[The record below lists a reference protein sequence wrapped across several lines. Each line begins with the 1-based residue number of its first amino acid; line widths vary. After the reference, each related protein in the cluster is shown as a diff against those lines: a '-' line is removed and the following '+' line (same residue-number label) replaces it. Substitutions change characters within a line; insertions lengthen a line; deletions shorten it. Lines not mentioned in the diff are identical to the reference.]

1 MAAEESIAQ
10 AIGREISPHRRL
22 VRSWGLYAIV
32 LITILAIAFSPK
44 EPAMIALIC
53 LAGFNLIAIVNYAE
67 EATNK
72 WKISET

>member
-22 VRSWGLYAIV
+22 VRSLGLYSVV
-32 LITILAIAFSPK
+32 LITLLAIFFSPRD
-44 EPAMIALIC
+44 PAMITLIC
-53 LAGFNLIAIVNYAE
+53 LAGLNLIVITNYAE
-67 EATNK
+67 EAANK

>member
-22 VRSWGLYAIV
+22 FRSLGLYAIV
-32 LITILAIAFSPK
+32 LITLLAIFFSPRD
-44 EPAMIALIC
+44 PVMITLIC
-53 LAGFNLIAIVNYAE
+53 LAGFNLIVITNYAE

>member
-53 LAGFNLIAIVNYAE
+53 LAGFNLIAIANYAE

>member
-22 VRSWGLYAIV
+22 VRSWGMYAIV

-44 EPAMIALIC
+44 DPAMIALIC

-67 EATNK
+67 EATNQ

>member
-22 VRSWGLYAIV
+22 VRSWGMYAIV

-67 EATNK
+67 EAANQ

>member
-22 VRSWGLYAIV
+22 VRSWGLYVIV

>member
-22 VRSWGLYAIV
+22 VRSWGMYAIV

-44 EPAMIALIC
+44 DPAMIALIC